1 MVSLQPPCIGL
12 ILGVCIH
19 NISPVQVVIFLYL
32 LDNDTSFV
40 ILASSGIG
48 LLIEFWK
55 VTKAMNVTLDRSGPN
70 GPRLRFA
77 DKQGYNTTKT
87 KQYDD
92 EAMR

>member
-1 MVSLQPPCIGL
+1 MQA
-12 ILGVCIH
+12 
-19 NISPVQVVIFLYL
+19 VIFLYL

-55 VTKAMNVTLDRSGPN
+55 VTKTMNVTLDRSGPN